1 MHVVS
6 HTHWDREWYKPFQH
20 FRMRLVNLTDELIDL
35 METNPEYKLF
45 TFDGQTIVLDDYL
58 AIRPENEARLR
69 KLVKENRILIGP
81 WYNQPDEFLVS
92 GEAMIRNLQLGFKMG
107 QDWGN
112 WMRVGY
118 VPDAFGHISQF
129 PQLMRGF
136 GIDNAVLFRGITT
149 DQVDSEFTWKGAD
162 GSEIFCVKMP
172 DNNAYSNFFYRMR
185 NTLAAEGEIDFEQS
199 RKEILELVSDC
210 ETERNTTSNLLFMDG
225 VDHVFAQPKT
235 PAIMKDVNEN
245 MNIGTI
251 KHSTLPD
258 FIAAVKAE
266 NPELGVYEGELRWNN
281 RAWKLSGILAN
292 VMSSRVH
299 LKQSNHYIENLLEK
313 WVEPFA
319 AMAWANGMNYP
330 ETYIALAWKYLL
342 QNHPHDSICGCS
354 LDQVHKDMEYRFDQ
368 ARLIAEPVLDQSLQ
382 YIADK
387 TDTQTAFNQLTSTTG
402 EEKVAGSASPLPWE
416 AAKTANTSNA
426 VRIIPMV
433 VFNPLSWPRTDVVD
447 AEIGIP
453 HGWNQAG
460 LKVTDEDGNDVTSC
474 VFPSLK
480 SGLVQKSYDIPTGLP
495 FSYVKVSFLAEDV
508 PSVGYK
514 TYYLHGINTPYR
526 ATGSM
531 ISGQNVAENEN
542 LVLIVES
549 DGTLTIIDK
558 GTQQQYTDCMVFED
572 SGDFGEGWH
581 YIKPTKDTVYSSL
594 GAPVTVS
601 IAEDHALK
609 AVFKIDTV
617 MQVPAKKNPNNL
629 ERSLDTV
636 PIHITSYVT
645 LAKDA
650 RCIDIVSEVD
660 NIAKDHRLRVLFSSG
675 ISTDFSNAESAFD
688 VVTRTVHT
696 PQCKDWITPMPPQ
709 HPQRSFIDLNDGQI
723 GLTIINDGLIEYE
736 AKGDVER
743 TIALTL
749 MRCVG
754 GGVGGPENQ
763 VNGQLIGKHTF
774 RYAIYPHTGD
784 WESARV
790 WEQAWGH
797 NLPFRAVQTTI
808 HDGVLPTEESY
819 LKINEDN
826 IVLSTMKKAD
836 GADKIITRV
845 FNISDT
851 AADDCTIEVAN
862 TGTTVFTNLNEE
874 VSSDKAVG
882 DGIVTIDIPAK
893 RIITIAGDV
902 KKG

>member
-1 MHVVS
+1 MERNYTMHVVS

-20 FRMRLVNLTDELIDL
+20 FRMRLVNLTDELIGL
-35 METNPEYKLF
+35 METNPEYRLF
-45 TFDGQTIVLDDYL
+45 TFDGQTIVLDDYV

-69 KLVKENRILIGP
+69 KLIKENRILIGP

-92 GEAMIRNLQLGFKMG
+92 GEAMIRNLQLGYKMG
-107 QDWGN
+107 MDWGN
-112 WMRVGY
+112 WMKVGY

-129 PQLMRGF
+129 PQLMQGF

-162 GSEIFCVKMP
+162 GSEVFCVKMP

-185 NTLAAEGEIDFEQS
+185 NTLAAEGDIDFEQS

-210 ETERNTTSNLLFMDG
+210 ETERNTSSNLLFMDG

-266 NPELGVYEGELRWNN
+266 KPELGVYEGELRWNN

-299 LKQSNHYIENLLEK
+299 LKQANHYIENLLEK
-313 WVEPFA
+313 WVEPFT
-319 AMAWANGMNYP
+319 AMAWAKGMNYP

-387 TDTQTAFNQLTSTTG
+387 IDTSTAFKQLTSTMADTKATG
-402 EEKVAGSASPLPWE
+402 NASPLPWE
-416 AAKTANTSNA
+416 TAQATAKSDA

-433 VFNPLSWPRTDVVD
+433 VFNPLSWSRTDVVD

-474 VFPSLK
+474 VFPSFK

-495 FSYVKVSFLAEDV
+495 FHYVKVSFLAEDV

-514 TYYLHGINTPYR
+514 TYYLQGTNTPYR

-531 ISGQNVAENEN
+531 ISGPNIAENEY

-549 DGTLTIIDK
+549 DGTLSIIEK
-558 GTQQQYTDCMVFED
+558 ETEQEYTNCMVFED

-601 IAEDHALK
+601 IAEDHELK

-617 MQVPAKKNPNNL
+617 MQVPAEKNPNNL

-636 PIHITSYVT
+636 PMHITSYVT
-645 LAKDA
+645 LAK
-650 RCIDIVSEVD
+650 
-660 NIAKDHRLRVLFSSG
+660 
-675 ISTDFSNAESAFD
+675 
-688 VVTRTVHT
+688 
-696 PQCKDWITPMPPQ
+696 
-709 HPQRSFIDLNDGQI
+709 
-723 GLTIINDGLIEYE
+723 
-736 AKGDVER
+736 
-743 TIALTL
+743 
-749 MRCVG
+749 
-754 GGVGGPENQ
+754 
-763 VNGQLIGKHTF
+763 
-774 RYAIYPHTGD
+774 
-784 WESARV
+784 
-790 WEQAWGH
+790 
-797 NLPFRAVQTTI
+797 
-808 HDGVLPTEESY
+808 
-819 LKINEDN
+819 
-826 IVLSTMKKAD
+826 
-836 GADKIITRV
+836 
-845 FNISDT
+845 
-851 AADDCTIEVAN
+851 
-862 TGTTVFTNLNEE
+862 
-874 VSSDKAVG
+874 
-882 DGIVTIDIPAK
+882 
-893 RIITIAGDV
+893 
-902 KKG
+902 